1 MFDIALIYGKVWID
15 GKFVK
20 TNLYI
25 KDDKIADM
33 SDMLLPSVKTIDL
46 KGLEIIP
53 GIIDP
58 HVHFELDLG
67 HIKSIDG
74 FDDGSKAAI
83 YGGVTTIIDFLDP
96 VDQVED
102 LEKALK
108 KRLNEAKDCQVN
120 YKFHATIKNPKCNLE
135 SFILEMKR
143 LGMNTLKL
151 FTTYSSSSRR
161 TYDKEIIELLKL
173 SKKHQVLILAHIE
186 NDDIIDLSP
195 NLTYKDLPKSRQ
207 SISEI
212 SEALKIASYVKKTQ
226 GNLYMVH
233 VSSGLTIQ
241 KLLSEYRDILN
252 QNFFIESCPQYFT
265 FSNEKLKDQNGYL
278 YTCAPPLRSQN
289 EVNLLKDYIEHI
301 QTIGTDHCT
310 FLKKDK
316 QKEYLN
322 EIPLGVGSIEHSFQI
337 MNMHFGERIIPKMTK
352 RVAEIHQIPNKG
364 ELKVGYDAD
373 LFIYKPQ
380 LFNIKDHHGK
390 CDYNIYHG
398 KTVPGEIVATMI
410 GGSFRFI
417 NHEFYEEKGKY
428 IPWSKNI

>member
-1 MFDIALIYGKVWID
+1 MFDLALIYGKVFID
-15 GKFVK
+15 GKFRQ
-20 TNLYI
+20 TNVYI
-25 KDDKIADM
+25 KDDKIADI

-46 KGLEIIP
+46 KGLEILP

-67 HIKSIDG
+67 HIKSVDG
-74 FDDGSKAAI
+74 FYDGSKAAI

-96 VDQVED
+96 VDHVDD

-108 KRLNEAKDCQVN
+108 KRLLEAKTCQIN

-135 SFILEMKR
+135 DFIVEMKR

-151 FTTYSSSSRR
+151 FTTYSNSSRR

-173 SKKHQVLILAHIE
+173 SKKHGVLILAHIE
-186 NDDIIDLSP
+186 NDDMIDLSP
-195 NLTYKDLPKSRQ
+195 NLSYKDLPKSRQ

-241 KLLSEYRDILN
+241 RLLSEYREILDK
-252 QNFFIESCPQYFT
+252 NFFIESCPQYFT

-289 EVNLLKDYIEHI
+289 EVNMLKDYIEHI
-301 QTIGTDHCT
+301 NTIGTDHCT

-316 QKEYLN
+316 NKALLN
-322 EIPLGVGSIEHSFQI
+322 EIPLGIGSIEHSFLI
-337 MNMHFGERIIPKMTK
+337 MRMHFGEKIIPKMTK
-352 RVAEIHQIPNKG
+352 RVAEIHQIQNKG
-364 ELKVGYDAD
+364 EIKIGYDAD
-373 LFIYKPQ
+373 LFVYKPQ
-380 LFNIKDHHGK
+380 LYIIKDQHGK
-390 CDYNIYHG
+390 CDYNLYSG
-398 KTVPGEIVATMI
+398 KAVPGEIIATMVN
-410 GGSFRFI
+410 GTFRLI
-417 NHEFYEEKGKY
+417 NHEFYEQQGRFIE
-428 IPWSKNI
+428 WRETL